1 MGSPRV
7 EEGTLKV
14 RKGPGS
20 RVAPAHP
27 LHSAPPSLPCPGSG
41 SPAAS
46 SPLPSG
52 PLLSRGARSRGLREG
67 GGERG
72 RGKLQRKGTILP
84 EAVLSFSSPP

>member
-7 EEGTLKV
+7 EVGTLKV

-46 SPLPSG
+46 SFPS
-52 PLLSRGARSRGLREG
+52 PQAHSSREG
-67 GGERG
+67 LGPGD
-72 RGKLQRKGTILP
+72 
-84 EAVLSFSSPP
+84 